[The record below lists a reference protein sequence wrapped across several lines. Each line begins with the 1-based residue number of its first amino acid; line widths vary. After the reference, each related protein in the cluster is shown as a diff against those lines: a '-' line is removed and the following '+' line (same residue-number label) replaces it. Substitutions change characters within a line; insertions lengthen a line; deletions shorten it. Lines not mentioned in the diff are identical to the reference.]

1 LHLLRPGAAQRQ
13 PEPPATKPIGA
24 PRDYAAAE
32 VASVVAR
39 RVRTRALTDLEA
51 RASFDNPDQWTRKF
65 AQPVEIAPAGIA
77 MAAAFIRR
85 LDLTLRAPDA
95 IHMAIARRLGLAVA
109 TLGLEVAST

>member
-1 LHLLRPGAAQRQ
+1 
-13 PEPPATKPIGA
+13 
-24 PRDYAAAE
+24 
-32 VASVVAR
+32 
-39 RVRTRALTDLEA
+39 
-51 RASFDNPDQWTRKF
+51 
-65 AQPVEIAPAGIA
+65 VEIAPAGIA